1 MLTRLL
7 ASHPEIRAEAD
18 ETAIAVL
25 ADVARTEVADQVCWA
40 VESVS
45 TADVG
50 ARSGRQRGRGYVDP
64 SEAAWELLG
73 AAVEPFL
80 VRLRQLAEI
89 GLHAAAIELGAGILL
104 GLVEAKGDDECAIFF
119 DEDFAVE
126 QRADV
131 LAMMCEAGLD
141 TASLISAD
149 SATGLQA

>member
-1 MLTRLL
+1 MR
-7 ASHPEIRAEAD
+7 PEIRSEAD

-25 ADVARTEVADQVCWA
+25 ADVDRTEVADQVCWA

-45 TADVG
+45 TAAVG
-50 ARSGRQRGRGYVDP
+50 ARSGRQRGVGTLTRARQPGNC
-64 SEAAWELLG
+64 SG
-73 AAVEPFL
+73 AAVEPVL

-126 QRADV
+126 RRTRRDV
-131 LAMMCEAGLD
+131 RGG
-141 TASLISAD
+141 S
-149 SATGLQA
+149 